1 MNKQVIY
8 LVLVIIAYS
17 QTIFAQSDADILQ
30 FSYWQNTGTARNIAL
45 GNTMGVIG
53 ADISNINT
61 NPAGIGKFSSTEGS
75 ITLGVPIFNSTTSFL
90 DKNRDESRLGFQVSN
105 LGVVFSSKYLNNKT
119 ESSKWNG
126 VKFGLSYNRLA
137 TFNQNYYMS
146 GYNANNSL
154 IDNHYEIFS
163 NYNATPYEMENNF
176 PFDASLSYGTDLI
189 YRDTATGDVYSSVNA
204 NVQQDITLKR
214 KGSLNEA
221 SIAIASG
228 YDNKVFVGASLGMP
242 VLNYTQ
248 NILHHEEDVFDS
260 SYNFNYFD
268 YESNYNVS
276 GVGVNFQ
283 LGVLAQINKN
293 IRLGFSFKTPSIIF
307 AKDKYNAYEF
317 ADYEDYTAE
326 ATSPDGLVSYN
337 IRLPWRMSVGGS
349 YIHKYGLVAV
359 EYELSD
365 AGNAKYN
372 FKDDGFND
380 YEADLNDGIGEKY
393 KLYHNIKIGIE
404 GKIDPIRIRAGV
416 QYKTSPFNTEVVDAK
431 YKQNQLIYS
440 AGLGFRKEHFYIDA
454 AYQFAKSKS
463 YFTPYLLN
471 DNSQPTATLNDK
483 NSLISITA
491 GFKF

>member
-1 MNKQVIY
+1 MNRQVKY
-8 LVLVIIAYS
+8 LVLLIIAYT
-17 QTIFAQSDADILQ
+17 QTTFAQSDADILQ
-30 FSYWQNTGTARNIAL
+30 FSYWQNTGTARNIAV
-45 GNTMGVIG
+45 GNTMGVVG

-61 NPAGIGKFSSTEGS
+61 NPAGIGKLSSTEGS
-75 ITLGVPIFNSTTSFL
+75 ITLGVPILNATTEYL
-90 DKNRDESRLGFQVSN
+90 DNKRDDSKLGFQVN
-105 LGVVFSSKYLNNKT
+105 NIGVVFSSKYLNDKT

-126 VKFGLSYNRLA
+126 IKFGLSYNRLA

-154 IDNHYEIFS
+154 IDNHYEIIFD
-163 NYNATPYEMENNF
+163 NANTLYDVENNF
-176 PFDASLSYGTDLI
+176 PFDASLSYGTDLLYYDSVSQQI
-189 YRDTATGDVYSSVNA
+189 YSSVNA
-204 NVQQDITLKR
+204 FVQQDITLKR

-221 SIAIASG
+221 AVAIASG
-228 YDNKVFVGASLGMP
+228 YNNKIFVGASLGMP

-248 NILHHEEDVFDS
+248 NIIHHEEDVFDS

-268 YESNYNVS
+268 YESSYNVS

-283 LGVLAQINKN
+283 LGLLAQINKN
-293 IRLGFSFKTPSIIF
+293 FRVGFSFKTPSVIF
-307 AKDKYNAYEF
+307 AKDKYNAYEYV
-317 ADYEDYTAE
+317 DYEDYIAE
-326 ATSPDGLVSYN
+326 AESPDGLVSYN

-349 YIHKYGLVAV
+349 YLHKYGFVAV

-404 GKIDPIRIRAGV
+404 GKFDPIRIRAGV
-416 QYKTSPFNTEVVDAK
+416 QYKTSPFNTEVVEDK

-454 AYQFAKSKS
+454 AYQFVKSRG
-463 YFTPYLLN
+463 YFTPYVLN

-483 NSLISITA
+483 NSLISLTA